1 MTSHPITAAVF
12 CLAASVLTLQAQAGT
27 VKPTGKAATA
37 KPAAKAAAKPV
48 AKPAAK
54 AVAKAPAAAVA
65 AQAPAA
71 AEAAASG
78 LNDAQMTMASQVLTG
93 RVDCEF
99 QQTVMVE
106 PHAVNAGH
114 FRVKY
119 NSTTYNMV
127 PEETTT
133 GAVRLVDNK
142 AGVVWLQIPVKSM
155 MMNSKAGRRMVDAC
169 AHPTQR
175 MAVAEAQARAAQAAL
190 AANSTTAPAVSQSV
204 DNQDPASGTA
214 SANAGNPP
222 LLR

>member
-1 MTSHPITAAVF
+1 MTAHPIAAAVF
-12 CLAASVLTLQAQAGT
+12 CLAASALTFPAQAGT
-27 VKPTGKAATA
+27 VKPTGKAAAA
-37 KPAAKAAAKPV
+37 KPAGKAAAKPPAKAAAKPS
-48 AKPAAK
+48 AK
-54 AVAKAPAAAVA
+54 AAPV
-65 AQAPAA
+65 PV
-71 AEAAASG
+71 AAASA
-78 LNDAQMTMASQVLTG
+78 LNEAQLAMASQVLTG

-99 QQTVMVE
+99 SQTVMVE
-106 PHAVNAGH
+106 PHAIHEGH

-127 PEETTT
+127 PEETST

-169 AHPTQR
+169 SHPTQR
-175 MAVAEAQARAAQAAL
+175 LAVAEAAERAAQAAL
-190 AANSTTAPAVSQSV
+190 AASTTGAPAITQSV
-204 DNQDPASGTA
+204 DNQATAPGTA